1 MKRRWVLNENPDSR
15 RKGADEELDEV
26 RARMLVKENGAE
38 GIVR

>member
-1 MKRRWVLNENPDSR
+1 M
-15 RKGADEELDEV
+15 KGADVELDEV